1 MRACALDAHVATRY
15 LREQPRLLPGAT
27 ENETASQ
34 PEGWKH
40 PLLTCRDYTNLIG
53 YMGFT
58 RSSVLQV
65 LPESDRR
72 ISPTE
77 AVYYEPLSFATE

>member
-1 MRACALDAHVATRY
+1 MRACASDAHVATRY
-15 LREQPRLLPGAT
+15 LWEQPWLLPGAT

-34 PEGWKH
+34 SEGWRH

-72 ISPTE
+72 ISPTKT
-77 AVYYEPLSFATE
+77 VYYEPLSFTIE